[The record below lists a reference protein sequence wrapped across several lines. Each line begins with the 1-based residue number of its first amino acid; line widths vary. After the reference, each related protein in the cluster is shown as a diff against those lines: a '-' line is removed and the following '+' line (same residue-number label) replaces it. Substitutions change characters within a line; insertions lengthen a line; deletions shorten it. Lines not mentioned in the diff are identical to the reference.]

1 MLQSKPKDGMAGI
14 PVHLVDEEGLQY
26 IVDRSAITAVVT
38 VEEAPTLAEAALSS
52 SLERLDERLL
62 GILGLGRK
70 ELQYGMLSAKCLL
83 KTGAIALDQ
92 LALAIPME
100 HREKH
105 NSKLINLSAA
115 HAVSES
121 GAATQSM
128 RDITTMNGPMGD
140 LRESPVGLLIN
151 DRKSEVWMI
160 EDMCARCTAG
170 LQRTQDPNHCVPL
183 GNRCSRL
190 NQINIDREA

>member
-1 MLQSKPKDGMAGI
+1 MLQSKPKDGMTGI

-26 IVDRSAITAVVT
+26 VVDRSAVTAVIS

-62 GILGLGRK
+62 EILGLGRE
-70 ELQYGMLSAKCLL
+70 ELQYGMISARCLL
-83 KTGAIALDQ
+83 EAGVLALDQ
-92 LALAIPME
+92 LTLAIPME
-100 HREKH
+100 R
-105 NSKLINLSAA
+105 LSADGELVNLA
-115 HAVSES
+115 AAPAVSER

-128 RDITTMNGPMGD
+128 RHITTMSGPMGD
-140 LRESPVGLLIN
+140 LRESSMGLLIN

-170 LQRTQDPNHCVPL
+170 LQRAQNPNHCVPL
-183 GNRCSRL
+183 GHRCAHL
-190 NQINIDREA
+190 NQVNIGREE